1 MSNNKKNV
9 SKERIID
16 LCGSILDLDGS
27 IKENTQW
34 YGRAFINKAGQFI
47 GVADDV
53 YSDGHYLVAG
63 RQTKEGLSLIRCMVN
78 GNPNVVVEYNTN
90 RVNDTDTFTGESTLK
105 FYANKH
111 ELGACKLLSVPFE
124 KTREYRSEEIY
135 ALYGDIVESR
145 SLLSPYQR
153 ASYEDFIQTKKK
165 ENTQGNIQEVHCV
178 K

>member
-1 MSNNKKNV
+1 MEN
-9 SKERIID
+9 KERIID

-27 IKENTQW
+27 VKGNTKW
-34 YGRAFINKAGQFI
+34 YGRAFINNKGQFI

-53 YSDGHYLVAG
+53 NSDGHYLVAG
-63 RQTKEGLSLIRCMVN
+63 RQTKDNLSLIRCMIN
-78 GNPNVVVEYNTN
+78 GNPNVVVEYHTN
-90 RVNDTDTFTGESTLK
+90 RVSNTDTFTGESTLK

-111 ELGACKLLSVPFE
+111 DLGACKLLSVPFE

-135 ALYGDIVESR
+135 ALYKDIIESR
-145 SLLSPYQR
+145 SLLSSYQS
-153 ASYEDFIQTKKK
+153 ASYEDFLQTKKE